1 MKTNQD
7 AYGKQLLAQYLGTT
21 PTAEIIERDDNFIAT
36 GSDIGMYFTEY
47 EEWGALEQKAIAKVH
62 GKTLDIGCG
71 AGRHSLYLQEKGF
84 DVTGIDNS
92 PGAVKV
98 CKMRG
103 LKKAF
108 VRPIEQID
116 KFRQNSFETIIMF
129 GNNFG
134 LFGSR
139 DNARSLLQKMSLI
152 TKPNAQIIAGTMNPY
167 QTTNEDHLSYHKLN
181 RRRGRMGGQIRL
193 RVRYGKT
200 VGEWLDYL
208 FVSPDEMEE
217 ILGKTDWQ
225 IKEFLTSDSPNYVAV
240 IEKNQNSFCI

>member
-7 AYGKQLLAQYLGTT
+7 AYGKQLLAQYLGNT
-21 PTAEIIERDDNFIAT
+21 PTSEIIEREDNFIAT
-36 GSDIGMYFTEY
+36 GSQIGMYFTEY
-47 EEWGALEQKAIAKVH
+47 EEWSELEKTAIDKSQ

-92 PGAVKV
+92 PGAIRV

-103 LKKAF
+103 LKKAI

-116 KFRQNSFETIIMF
+116 KFRQNSFETILML

-139 DNARSLLQKMSLI
+139 DKARLLLQKMSVI

-181 RRRGRMGGQIRL
+181 RRRGRMGGQIRF
-193 RVRYGKT
+193 RVRYGKA
-200 VGEWLDYL
+200 VSEWFDYL

-217 ILGKTDWQ
+217 ILSKTDWR
-225 IKEFLTSDSPNYVAV
+225 IKELLTSESPNYMAI
-240 IEKNQNSFCI
+240 IEKKSE